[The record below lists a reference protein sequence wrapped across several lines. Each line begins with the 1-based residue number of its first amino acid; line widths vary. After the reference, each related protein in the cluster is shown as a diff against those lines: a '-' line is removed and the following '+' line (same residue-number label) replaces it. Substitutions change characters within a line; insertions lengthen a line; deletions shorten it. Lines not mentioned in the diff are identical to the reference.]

1 MQILKLQILKAVD
14 FCSQIDYAAT
24 GRTRLRKEDKSA
36 IMNIS
41 VKMRN
46 ELQINCG
53 SVAGSNNCI
62 LAGWVQNEE
71 KGKKQTFFL
80 RAAMMVLTTIL
91 IVLFFA
97 IMSMVGKIQ
106 GTARDYK
113 LCGAGARWHAANG
126 KIGNFRDTAGQNV
139 SDDFFLYR
147 RTSKWQ

>member
-1 MQILKLQILKAVD
+1 M
-14 FCSQIDYAAT
+14 
-24 GRTRLRKEDKSA
+24 RKEDKSA

-71 KGKKQTFFL
+71 KREKADLLLACGNDGTDDHFD
-80 RAAMMVLTTIL
+80 R
-91 IVLFFA
+91 IVFCDYVHGRQDSGNCA
-97 IMSMVGKIQ
+97 S
-106 GTARDYK
+106 YK

>member
-1 MQILKLQILKAVD
+1 MKK
-14 FCSQIDYAAT
+14 
-24 GRTRLRKEDKSA
+24 KE
-36 IMNIS
+36 
-41 VKMRN
+41 
-46 ELQINCG
+46 
-53 SVAGSNNCI
+53 
-62 LAGWVQNEE
+62 
-71 KGKKQTFFL
+71 KKQIFFL

-106 GTARDYK
+106 GTARVINY
-113 LCGAGARWHAANG
+113 AGLVRGWHAANG